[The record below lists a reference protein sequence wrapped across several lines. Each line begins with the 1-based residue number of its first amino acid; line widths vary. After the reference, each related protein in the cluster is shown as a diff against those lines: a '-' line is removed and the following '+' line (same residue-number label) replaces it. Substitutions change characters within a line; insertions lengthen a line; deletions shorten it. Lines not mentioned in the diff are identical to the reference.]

1 MIKKD
6 ELELLLKWFNDNL
19 IKASSFK
26 NYTEKK
32 GTLGGSAKNNIRE
45 QFRSDRVKV
54 KKALKEAEKI
64 LRAKINVDSLDKI

>member
-1 MIKKD
+1 MAKKD

-26 NYTEKK
+26 NYTKEN
-32 GTLGGSAKNNIRE
+32 GTLGGSAKNNIKE
-45 QFRSDRVKV
+45 QFHSDRMKV

-64 LRAKINVDSLDKI
+64 LHVKI